1 MSTSI
6 KTKDLVV
13 VWRGLFKYPMVNS
26 RWECS
31 FPSEVYVKG
40 VSMPLIDSSAYV
52 GFCTSNP
59 QQVIIF
65 NFRLEIK
72 LCGEGVS
79 LNIPWKILDVKV
91 LDHLGF
97 MS

>member
-1 MSTSI
+1 MS
-6 KTKDLVV
+6 KVL
-13 VWRGLFKYPMVNS
+13 
-26 RWECS
+26 
-31 FPSEVYVKG
+31 
-40 VSMPLIDSSAYV
+40 SMPLIDSSAYV

-72 LCGEGVS
+72 LYGEGVS